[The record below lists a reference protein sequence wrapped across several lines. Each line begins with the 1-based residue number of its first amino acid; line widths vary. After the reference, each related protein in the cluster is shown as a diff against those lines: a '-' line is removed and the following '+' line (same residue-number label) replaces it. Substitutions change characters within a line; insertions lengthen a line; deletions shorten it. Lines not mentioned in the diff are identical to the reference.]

1 MPSRVTQEE
10 RTCSYGRSGTT
21 KIAGGRRP
29 GCLAEYTATKGST
42 PIAEQCV
49 TVAPATQEGRPDQL
63 QTQAEGEFMGNLEGL
78 VRMVKELTVETTNLV
93 NGSMS
98 LSMWMRL
105 WRFWASW
112 IVGVATPNRGVHC
125 RRRLAKRSAS
135 RKKRGGKRLER
146 DRSRQRGTE
155 SDGLGTREAHH
166 FGGSPQ

>member
-29 GCLAEYTATKGST
+29 GCLAEYTATKEST

-93 NGSMS
+93 NELKHVDAALAVLGNLDRGSS
-98 LSMWMRL
+98 Y
-105 WRFWASW
+105 
-112 IVGVATPNRGVHC
+112 TKP
-125 RRRLAKRSAS
+125 RRTLSAS
-135 RKKRGGKRLER
+135 ARKKISLAQKARWQKVRK
-146 DRSRQRGTE
+146 
-155 SDGLGTREAHH
+155 
-166 FGGSPQ
+166 GSKPA